1 MKKMIKMGWLILFI
15 VFTLTGC
22 SPSNSNEIE
31 TTETVVEE
39 ETREEIPTPSE
50 AIDEVFQQYLE
61 EVRVFDVNVH
71 HEPLYLEIKNAVT
84 NEEGDELKALIA
96 TKVTEYMDGFFKER
110 IAELLQEHNENYRL
124 SEVEDIFERVSRES
138 LYELIVLYEVE
149 YYKTMHK

>member
-1 MKKMIKMGWLILFI
+1 MTKMIKMCGLILFI

-22 SPSNSNEIE
+22 SPSNNEELE
-31 TTETVVEE
+31 TTEVVVED

-50 AIDEVFQQYLE
+50 AIDQVLQQYLE

-71 HEPLYLEIKNAVT
+71 HDPIYSEIEKSVT

-96 TKVTEYMDGFFKER
+96 TKVAEYMDGFFKER
-110 IAELLQEHNENYRL
+110 IAELLQEHNEQYCL
-124 SEVEDIFERVSRES
+124 SEVDDLFERVSRES